1 MCKICPQCGAIAE
14 FNAYYGRLTC
24 TRCNWE
30 SEKSK
35 LTVQSKSVTYY
46 VIKFVWKDSNNFVQT
61 SYAGYDGYSMIG
73 YNWLLYPYC
82 DFNEA
87 EKIDNI
93 EAAKNFYKKHSSYFK
108 VITDRENSSVYISKI
123 VINTED
129 VEKI

>member
-1 MCKICPQCGAIAE
+1 MCKICPQCGAITE
-14 FNAYYGRLTC
+14 FNAYYGRVTC

-35 LTVQSKSVTYY
+35 LTVQSKSVTHY
-46 VIKFVWKDSNNFVQT
+46 VIKFVWKDSNNFIQT
-61 SYAGYDGYSMIG
+61 TYAGYNRVG
-73 YNWLLYPYC
+73 YNWWPYPYC

-87 EKIDNI
+87 EKFDNI
-93 EAAKNFYKKHSSYFK
+93 EAAKNFYEKQKNYFK
-108 VITDRENSSVYISKI
+108 IITERENSSTYISKI

>member
-1 MCKICPQCGAIAE
+1 MCKICPQCGAITE
-14 FNAYYGRLTC
+14 FNAYYGRVTC

-35 LTVQSKSVTYY
+35 LTVQSKSVTHY

-61 SYAGYDGYSMIG
+61 NYAGYN
-73 YNWLLYPYC
+73 YNIYHNWGPTPFG

-87 EKIDNI
+87 EKFDNV

-108 VITDRENSSVYISKI
+108 VITDRENSATYISKI

-129 VEKI
+129 VERI

>member
-14 FNAYYGRLTC
+14 FNAYYGRVTC

-30 SEKSK
+30 SKKSK
-35 LTVQSKSVTYY
+35 LTVQSKY
-46 VIKFVWKDSNNFVQT
+46 VIKFVWKDYRNFVQT
-61 SYAGYDGYSMIG
+61 TYAGYNCNMAD
-73 YNWLLYPYC
+73 YNWGPTPSC

-87 EKIDNI
+87 EKFDNI

-108 VITDRENSSVYISKI
+108 VITDRENSATYISKI

>member
-14 FNAYYGRLTC
+14 FNAYYGRVTC

-35 LTVQSKSVTYY
+35 LIAQSKSVTHY
-46 VIKFVWKDSNNFVQT
+46 VIKFVWKDSNNFIQT
-61 SYAGYDGYSMIG
+61 TYAGYDYNMTH
-73 YNWLLYPYC
+73 YNWGPTPSC

-87 EKIDNI
+87 EKFDNI
-93 EAAKNFYKKHSSYFK
+93 EAAKNFYKKYSNYFK
-108 VITDRENSSVYISKI
+108 FITERENSSTYISKI

>member
-14 FNAYYGRLTC
+14 FNAYYGRVIC

-30 SEKSK
+30 GEKSK
-35 LTVQSKSVTYY
+35 LTVQSKSVTHY
-46 VIKFVWKDSNNFVQT
+46 VIKFVWKDSNNFIQT
-61 SYAGYDGYSMIG
+61 TYAGYNMVG
-73 YNWLLYPYC
+73 YNWLPYSYC

-87 EKIDNI
+87 EKFDNI
-93 EAAKNFYKKHSSYFK
+93 EAVKNFYKKHSSYFK
-108 VITDRENSSVYISKI
+108 VITERENSSTYISKI

>member
-14 FNAYYGRLTC
+14 FNAYYGRVTC

-35 LTVQSKSVTYY
+35 LTVQSKSVTHY
-46 VIKFVWKDSNNFVQT
+46 VIKFVWKDYRNFVQT
-61 SYAGYDGYSMIG
+61 TYAGYNYNMND
-73 YNWLLYPYC
+73 YNWGPTPSC

-87 EKIDNI
+87 EKFNNI
-93 EAAKNFYKKHSSYFK
+93 EAAKNFYKKYSNYFK
-108 VITDRENSSVYISKI
+108 FITERENSSTYISKI
-123 VINTED
+123 VTNTED

>member
-1 MCKICPQCGAIAE
+1 MCKICPRCGAITE
-14 FNAYYGRLTC
+14 FNAYYGRVTC

-61 SYAGYDGYSMIG
+61 NYAGYHIVG
-73 YNWLLYPYC
+73 YNWLPYPYC

-87 EKIDNI
+87 EKFDSV
-93 EAAKNFYKKHSSYFK
+93 EAAKNFYEKQSNYFK
-108 VITDRENSSVYISKI
+108 VITERENSSTYISKI

-129 VEKI
+129 VEKV

>member
-14 FNAYYGRLTC
+14 FNAYYGRVTC

-35 LTVQSKSVTYY
+35 LTVQSKFMTYY
-46 VIKFVWKDSNNFVQT
+46 VIKFVWKDSNNFIQT
-61 SYAGYDGYSMIG
+61 TYAGYNRVG
-73 YNWLLYPYC
+73 YNWWPYPYC

-87 EKIDNI
+87 EKFDNI
-93 EAAKNFYKKHSSYFK
+93 EAAKNFYEKQKNYFK
-108 VITDRENSSVYISKI
+108 IITERENSSTYISKI